1 MYYISRKGHE
11 KLSQEIKA
19 IDNEIIDV
27 RRLIGES
34 AARDND
40 LRENKEFMDLRVKAM
55 YELPNKKRTL
65 WDIYQ
70 QSQIIE
76 DTPEYKN
83 FDGKQV
89 IIGSVVDIDFA
100 GEECTYA
107 ILGSSEG
114 DIDNNIISCDAP
126 LSKALIGKKIGQ
138 EVIFNNQPIRVLA
151 IRKYEN

>member
-55 YELPNKKRTL
+55 YELPNKKRSL

>member
-11 KLSQEIKA
+11 KLLEEIKA
-19 IDNEIIDV
+19 IDNDIIDV

-76 DTPEYKN
+76 DMLEYKN
-83 FDGKQV
+83 FDGKQI
-89 IIGSVVDIDFA
+89 IIGSVVDLDFA
-100 GEECTYA
+100 GDKCTYT

-114 DIDNNIISCDAP
+114 DIDNDIISCDAP
-126 LSKALIGKKIGQ
+126 LSKALLGKKIG
-138 EVIFNNQPIRVLA
+138 EKVIFNNQTIHVLA